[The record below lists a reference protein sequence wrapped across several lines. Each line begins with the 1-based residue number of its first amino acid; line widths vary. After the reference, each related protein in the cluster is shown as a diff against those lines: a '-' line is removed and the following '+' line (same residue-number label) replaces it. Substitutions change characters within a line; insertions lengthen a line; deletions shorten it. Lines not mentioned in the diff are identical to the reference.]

1 MYAVAVLDADARRRY
16 WAGGEEW
23 SDLPEEAARFVTR
36 AHAQATINGVLAR
49 VFTTLSPTVHIVD
62 LEEVA

>member
-1 MYAVAVLDADARRRY
+1 MYAVAILDADAKRHY
-16 WAGGEEW
+16 WAGGEQW
-23 SDLPEEAARFVTR
+23 SELAQEAARFVTR
-36 AHAQATINGVLAR
+36 AHAQATIDILPR